1 MTMDEK
7 ELLRQLSERY
17 PPQEESGQQIPDWM
31 MQGGQPAQMPMG
43 MQLLPERPEGAMPGT
58 GLPQSAGADS
68 SLGEGAF
75 DEEEA
80 IGEDE
85 VRKANDLLQ
94 KYKAGKAAL
103 DKRIIENELWFRMGH
118 WKNYENK
125 EMITIIYDEKGK
137 DMSLQASGHA
147 GYAPKGQDIVCAAVS
162 TLMQSLAYSVDSG
175 TVTCDPGGDNILRV
189 QASRSLDT
197 LAKFELVMDGLYL
210 LAQQYPENVRLVN
223 LHANDMDLQ
232 LFGDGA
238 AAGSSG
244 DGAQASEGESSPVA
258 PPALRP
264 AQERL
269 AKRSRP
275 GKAAKATTEKNLQP
289 PAGGSSLNE
298 GAKVDAERLAQ
309 EEAEPDKGNEQ
320 EQGGETEE
328 NVQLTPEQRRNAFA
342 KAMQQY
348 PEEFEEAM
356 QHAARMAV
364 QSIRENPQL
373 NELGK
378 VLAEAYGIDMSDM
391 DGLIDA
397 VKNGRV
403 KNDEYYETLAA
414 QRGISVKTAREMDRM
429 EGQLQRA
436 NAEKQQAEQLRLAA
450 EHQQRAAAVRARWE
464 AEAAKLKNS
473 YPDFEL
479 DEVLNNPAVA
489 DMIRRGVGL
498 EAAYRAAY
506 FDRLMENQTART
518 AKQVEQGVATR
529 IQQRGQRPAENG
541 THPGGAAEMKVD
553 VAHMTRQ
560 QRKELARR
568 AQRGERIVL

>member
-1 MTMDEK
+1 
-7 ELLRQLSERY
+7 
-17 PPQEESGQQIPDWM
+17 
-31 MQGGQPAQMPMG
+31 
-43 MQLLPERPEGAMPGT
+43 
-58 GLPQSAGADS
+58 
-68 SLGEGAF
+68 
-75 DEEEA
+75 
-80 IGEDE
+80 
-85 VRKANDLLQ
+85 
-94 KYKAGKAAL
+94 
-103 DKRIIENELWFRMGH
+103 
-118 WKNYENK
+118 
-125 EMITIIYDEKGK
+125 MITIIYDEKGK

-238 AAGSSG
+238 AAGSS
-244 DGAQASEGESSPVA
+244 
-258 PPALRP
+258 
-264 AQERL
+264 
-269 AKRSRP
+269 
-275 GKAAKATTEKNLQP
+275 
-289 PAGGSSLNE
+289 LNE
-298 GAKVDAERLAQ
+298 GAKVDAERLTQ

-529 IQQRGQRPAENG
+529 IQQRSQRPAENG